1 MFSAITFM
9 AMSLGAPPD
18 ADVQKRAEDLVARLG
33 SPSYRDRETASR
45 KLIEIGFA
53 AKDAVL
59 AGQKSADTEIS
70 ERCTQLYPVIWQAD
84 LERRIKRFLDAADGS
99 IPDDLPGAAKW
110 VQIAGDG
117 KTSRDL
123 YAAMVRVHHE
133 PLSQVELHPERLRDV
148 YLEFIRGIHAHGFSA
163 GPAGRVGLA
172 EPDVLL
178 FLFLGAAGDVR
189 PVRQPGISS
198 SYYSQFLSASY
209 LTGELAADPPNTPF
223 RKLYAGWLAK
233 ERYSIAVR
241 RGIDVAAQH
250 KVHECAPAILK
261 IVSDRDTLGSVRATA
276 LLGFAKLGT
285 KDDIPALAPL
295 LKDELQIASTSVNGE
310 RGTVQM
316 RDVALAAAI
325 HLTGQNPLDFGF
337 QRRPPANISTVSY
350 IYYAFT
356 SDEKRAAA
364 HAKWKEWAT
373 HNLKK

>member
-9 AMSLGAPPD
+9 ALSLGAPPD

-59 AGQKSADTEIS
+59 AGQKSPDTEIS

-99 IPDDLPGAAKW
+99 IPDDLPGAARW

-123 YAAMVRVHHE
+123 YAAMVRAHHE

-148 YLEFIRGIHAHGFSA
+148 YLEFIRGIHGHGVSA
-163 GPAGRVGLA
+163 GPTGRVGPA
-172 EPDVLL
+172 ESDVLL

-198 SYYSQFLSASY
+198 SYYSQFLSATY

-241 RGIDVAAQH
+241 RGIDVAVQH
-250 KVHECAPAILK
+250 QVHECASAILK
-261 IVSDRDTLGSVRATA
+261 IVADRGTLGSVRGTA
-276 LLGFAKLGT
+276 LSGFARIAT
-285 KDDIPALAPL
+285 KEDLPALAPL
-295 LKDELQIASTSVNGE
+295 LEDEVQIAATTVNGE

-337 QRRPPANISTVSY
+337 ERRPPANISTVSY
-350 IYYAFT
+350 SYYAFT